1 MSALTFDWD
10 AGLTHPVHCTFED
23 TEDGP
28 MLTGA
33 TIGGVDIYDGGY
45 SPLMPKDL
53 VGRIEDAAYSHLER
67 QAAQIN
73 AERRAERIKEMA
85 CAAN

>member
-1 MSALTFDWD
+1 MSTLTFDFD

-28 MLTGA
+28 MLTA
-33 TIGGVDIYDGGY
+33 AFIGGVDIYEGGY
-45 SPLMPKDL
+45 SALIPKAL
-53 VGRIEDAAYSHLER
+53 ASRIEDAAYSHLER

-85 CAAN
+85 